1 MVHGRWRIAIRME
14 FLIVFFYSIV
24 KAAQY
29 RKYIRK
35 YHGLEKDQYQE
46 NKTQVGDGT
55 RHSHDQQKIKN
66 QNNQN
71 RQQDEPDGS
80 CLLEVF
86 AEGFPVGTEDIRLL
100 IFDHLQRDVVH
111 CCEIGA
117 DCHNRDTH
125 NKENNVQHHQVE
137 DTAHNLREL
146 TVQAEK
152 THNLFLFSVELS
164 VPPINV
170 PAGRHHRKV

>member
-14 FLIVFFYSIV
+14 FLIVFL
-24 KAAQY
+24 QY
-29 RKYIRK
+29 CQSGSVPEIHRKVPWPR
-35 YHGLEKDQYQE
+35 KDQYQE

-100 IFDHLQRDVVH
+100 IL
-111 CCEIGA
+111 II
-117 DCHNRDTH
+117 
-125 NKENNVQHHQVE
+125 
-137 DTAHNLREL
+137 
-146 TVQAEK
+146 
-152 THNLFLFSVELS
+152 FSVT
-164 VPPINV
+164 
-170 PAGRHHRKV
+170 